1 MHTTMRV
8 LVTDNLSIRGIE
20 VLRQHPDVEVDVRRE
35 IAPDE
40 LIQVVDQYDALI
52 VRSATKVTADVIH
65 AGKNLKVIG
74 RAGVGVDNVDVGT
87 ATAQGVIVM
96 NTPTGNT
103 ITTAEHTISLLL
115 ALSKNIPQAMASL
128 HGGRWEKGKFL
139 NVELYNK
146 TLGVIGLGRI
156 GSEVAKRAKGFA
168 MRVIAYDP
176 FISAEVASRLG
187 VEVVELDEVYQQAD
201 FITIHV
207 PLGPDTHH
215 MINRETINLMKPG
228 VRIINCARGGVVDEN
243 ALYEALV
250 SGHVAGAACD
260 VFENEPSTTS
270 PLFSLANF
278 IGTPHLGAATAEAQE
293 NVAVAIAQQVADYL
307 TRGVIRNSVNT
318 PSIEP
323 ELLAKIQPYLTLA
336 EKLGRLDSQL
346 AEGRFQ
352 EIRIEYT
359 GEVAA
364 YDTSPLT
371 AAVVKGVLDPIISG
385 TINIVNSL
393 PFAQQRGIRVVESKS
408 IQEEDY
414 ASLISVIIHTDRGQS
429 LVAGTLFSRREPRVV
444 RIDEFSLEAFPEG
457 YLLIFSNLDVP
468 GVIGRIGTILG
479 QNQVNIA
486 GMNLGREKPGGRA
499 VSVVNVDDAIPTPV
513 LDEIRRM
520 PNIVYAKV
528 VKV

>member
-1 MHTTMRV
+1 RT
-8 LVTDNLSIRGIE
+8 
-20 VLRQHPDVEVDVRRE
+20 
-35 IAPDE
+35 
-40 LIQVVDQYDALI
+40 
-52 VRSATKVTADVIH
+52 
-65 AGKNLKVIG
+65 GKQLKVIG
-74 RAGVGVDNVDVGT
+74 RAGVGVDNVDVEV

-115 ALSKNIPQAMASL
+115 ALAKNVHHAVSSL
-128 HGGRWEKGKFL
+128 KGGSWEKGKLL

-146 TLGVIGLGRI
+146 TLGIIGLGRV

-187 VEVVELDEVYQQAD
+187 VELTDLEEVYRQAD
-201 FITIHV
+201 FITLHV
-207 PLGPDTHH
+207 PLGPETYHL
-215 MINRETINLMKPG
+215 INRETISLMKRG
-228 VRIINCARGGVVDEN
+228 VRIINCARGGVVDEE
-243 ALYEALV
+243 ALYEAMA
-250 SGHVAGAACD
+250 SGHVAGAAFD
-260 VFENEPSTTS
+260 VFEDEPSTTS
-270 PLFSLANF
+270 PLISLENF

-293 NVAVAIAQQVADYL
+293 NVGVAIAQQVADYL

-323 ELLAKIQPYLTLA
+323 ELLGKIQPYLTLA

-346 AEGRFQ
+346 AEGRFH
-352 EIRIEYT
+352 EIRIDYT
-359 GEVAA
+359 GEVAS

-371 AAVVKGVLDPIISG
+371 AAVVKGVLDPITPG
-385 TINIVNSL
+385 TVNIVNAL
-393 PFAQQRGIRVVESKS
+393 PFARQRGIRIVESKS
-408 IQEEDY
+408 SQEEDY
-414 ASLISVIIHTDRGQS
+414 ASLISVIIQTDRGQN

-444 RIDEFSLEAFPEG
+444 RIDEFSLEAVPEG

-468 GVIGRIGTILG
+468 GVIGKIGTILG

-486 GMNLGREKPGGRA
+486 GLVLGREKPGGQA
-499 VSVVNVDDAIPTPV
+499 VSIVNVDSEIPIPV

>member
-1 MHTTMRV
+1 MHKAMRV
-8 LVTDNLSIRGIE
+8 LVTDNLSAQGLE
-20 VLRQHPDVEVDVRRE
+20 LLRQHPDIEADFRQRITPEELLEV
-35 IAPDE
+35 I
-40 LIQVVDQYDALI
+40 DQYEGLI
-52 VRSATKVTADVIH
+52 VRSATKVTADVIQ
-65 AGKNLKVIG
+65 AGKQLKVIG
-74 RAGVGVDNVDVGT
+74 RAGVGVDNVDVAA
-87 ATAQGVIVM
+87 ATAQGVVVM

-115 ALSKNIPQAMASL
+115 ALAKNIPQAMASL

-139 NVELYNK
+139 GVELFNK
-146 TLGVIGLGRI
+146 TLGIIGLGRI

-176 FISAEVASRLG
+176 FISAEVAGRTG
-187 VEVVELDEVYQQAD
+187 VELADLEEVYRQAD

-215 MINRETINLMKPG
+215 MINRETIRLMKRG
-228 VRIINCARGGVVDEN
+228 VRIVNCARGGVVDEE
-243 ALYEALV
+243 ALYEAMV

-270 PLFSLANF
+270 PLLSLDNF

-293 NVAVAIAQQVADYL
+293 NVSRAIAQQVADYL
-307 TRGVIRNSVNT
+307 TTGVIRNSVNT

-323 ELLAKIQPYLTLA
+323 ELLVKIQPYLRLA

-359 GEVAA
+359 GEVAS
-364 YDTSPLT
+364 YDTSPIT
-371 AAVVKGVLDPIISG
+371 AAVVKGVLDPIMSG
-385 TINIVNSL
+385 TTNIVNAL
-393 PFAQQRGIRVVESKS
+393 PFARQRGIRVVESKTS
-408 IQEEDY
+408 QEEDY
-414 ASLISVIIHTDRGQS
+414 ASLISVIIQTDRGQS

-444 RIDEFSLEAFPEG
+444 WIDEFSLEAVPEG

-468 GVIGRIGTILG
+468 GVIGKIGTILG

>member
-1 MHTTMRV
+1 MQTAMRV
-8 LVTDNLSIRGIE
+8 LVTDSLSARGVE
-20 VLRQHPDVEVDVRRE
+20 VLRQHPDIEVELRPKISPEELVE
-35 IAPDE
+35 IIDH
-40 LIQVVDQYDALI
+40 YDALI

-74 RAGVGVDNVDVGT
+74 RAGVGVDNVDVDA
-87 ATAQGVIVM
+87 ATAQGVVVM

-115 ALSKNIPQAMASL
+115 ALSKNIPRAAASL
-128 HGGRWEKGKFL
+128 HAGRWEKGKFL

-187 VEVVELDEVYQQAD
+187 VELVNLDEVYRQAD

-207 PLGPDTHH
+207 PLGPDTYH
-215 MINRETINLMKPG
+215 MINRETISLMKPG
-228 VRIINCARGGVVDEN
+228 VRIINCARGGVVDEE
-243 ALYEALV
+243 ALYEAMV

-260 VFENEPSTTS
+260 VFENEPNTSS
-270 PLFSLANF
+270 PLLSLDSF

-293 NVAVAIAQQVADYL
+293 NVSVAIAQQVVDYL
-307 TRGVIRNSVNT
+307 TRGVTRNSVNT

-323 ELLAKIQPYLTLA
+323 EVLAKIQPYLMLA

-352 EIRIEYT
+352 EIRIEYL
-359 GEVAA
+359 GEVAS
-364 YDTSPLT
+364 YDTSLLT
-371 AAVVKGVLDPIISG
+371 AAVLKGVLDPIISG

-393 PFAQQRGIRVVESKS
+393 PFARQRGIRVVESKS
-408 IQEEDY
+408 SQEEDY
-414 ASLISVIIHTDRGQS
+414 ASLISVAIQTDRGQS

-444 RIDEFSLEAFPEG
+444 RIDEFSLEAVPEG

-486 GMNLGREKPGGRA
+486 GMYLGREKPGGRA
-499 VSVVNVDDAIPTPV
+499 VSVVNIDSSIPAPV
-513 LDEIRRM
+513 LDQIRQM

>member
-1 MHTTMRV
+1 MQV
-8 LVTDNLSIRGIE
+8 LVADDLSARGVE
-20 VLRQHPDVEVDVRRE
+20 VLRQNSDIHVDVRLK

-40 LIQVVDQYDALI
+40 LLQIIDQYDALI
-52 VRSATKVTADVIH
+52 VRSATKVTAEVIQ
-65 AGKNLKVIG
+65 AGKQLKVVG
-74 RAGVGVDNVDVGT
+74 RAGVGVDNVDVEA
-87 ATAQGVIVM
+87 ATAHGIVVM

-115 ALSKNIPQAMASL
+115 ALAKNIPQAVASL
-128 HGGRWEKGKFL
+128 QGGRWEKGKFL

-146 TLGVIGLGRI
+146 TLGIIGLGRI

-168 MRVIAYDP
+168 MRILAYDP
-176 FISAEVASRLG
+176 FISAEVTSRIG
-187 VEVVELDEVYQQAD
+187 VELANPDEVYRQAD

-207 PLGPDTHH
+207 PLGPDTYH
-215 MINRETINLMKPG
+215 MINRETISLMKRG
-228 VRIINCARGGVVDEN
+228 VRILNCARGGVVDEE
-243 ALYEALV
+243 ALYEAMM
-250 SGHVAGAACD
+250 SGHVAGAALD

-270 PLFSLANF
+270 PLLSLENF
-278 IGTPHLGAATAEAQE
+278 VGTPHLGAATAEAQE
-293 NVAVAIAQQVADYL
+293 NVAVAIAQQVAEYL

-336 EKLGRLDSQL
+336 EKLGGLDSQL

-359 GEVAA
+359 GEVAS

-371 AAVVKGVLDPIISG
+371 AAVVKGVLDPITSG
-385 TINIVNSL
+385 TINIVNAL
-393 PFAQQRGIRVVESKS
+393 PLARQRGIRVVESKS
-408 IQEEDY
+408 SHEEDY
-414 ASLISVIIHTDRGQS
+414 VSLISVIIQTDRGQS

-444 RIDEFSLEAFPEG
+444 RIDEFSLEAVPEG

-468 GVIGRIGTILG
+468 GVIGKIGTILG

-486 GMNLGREKPGGRA
+486 GMVLGREKQGGKA
-499 VSVVNVDDAIPTPV
+499 VSVVNVDSPIPTPV
-513 LDEIRRM
+513 LDEIRQM

>member
-1 MHTTMRV
+1 MQKAMRV
-8 LVTDNLSIRGIE
+8 LVTDDLSPQGLDL
-20 VLRQHPDVEVDVRRE
+20 LRQHPDIDVEFRQKITPE
-35 IAPDE
+35 QLTEMI
-40 LIQVVDQYDALI
+40 DQYDALI
-52 VRSATKVTADVIH
+52 VRSATKVTAEVLQ
-65 AGKNLKVIG
+65 AGKQLKVIG
-74 RAGVGVDNVDVGT
+74 RAGVGVDNVDVAA
-87 ATAQGVIVM
+87 ATAQGVVVM

-115 ALSKNIPQAMASL
+115 ALTKNIPQAAASL

-146 TLGVIGLGRI
+146 TLGIIGLGRI

-176 FISAEVASRLG
+176 FISAEVASRIG
-187 VEVVELDEVYQQAD
+187 VELAEAHEVFRQAD
-201 FITIHV
+201 FVTIHV
-207 PLGPDTHH
+207 PLGSDTYH
-215 MINRETINLMKPG
+215 MINRETISLMKRG
-228 VRIINCARGGVVDEN
+228 VRIINCARGGVVDEE
-243 ALYEALV
+243 ALYEAMA

-260 VFENEPSTTS
+260 VFEHEPSTTS
-270 PLFSLANF
+270 PLLSLDNF
-278 IGTPHLGAATAEAQE
+278 IGTPHLGAATVEAQE
-293 NVAVAIAQQVADYL
+293 NVSVAIAQQVVEYL
-307 TRGVIRNSVNT
+307 ITGVIRNSVNT

-323 ELLAKIQPYLTLA
+323 ELLAKIQPYLMLA

-359 GEVAA
+359 GEVAS

-371 AAVVKGVLDPIISG
+371 AAVVKGVLDPIMSG
-385 TINIVNSL
+385 TINIVNAL
-393 PFAQQRGIRVVESKS
+393 PFSRQRGIRVVESKS
-408 IQEEDY
+408 TLEEDY
-414 ASLISVIIHTDRGQS
+414 ASLISVTIQTDRGQS

-444 RIDEFSLEAFPEG
+444 RIDEYSLEAVPEG

-468 GVIGRIGTILG
+468 GVIGKIGTILG

-499 VSVVNVDDAIPTPV
+499 VSVVNVDSALSTPV
-513 LDEIRRM
+513 LDEIRGM

>member
-1 MHTTMRV
+1 MDKAMRV
-8 LVTDNLSIRGIE
+8 LVTDSLSAQGLE
-20 VLRQHPDVEVDVRRE
+20 VLRQNPE
-35 IAPDE
+35 
-40 LIQVVDQYDALI
+40 IQVELRQATAPEELVEMIDQYDALI
-52 VRSATKVTADVIH
+52 VRSATKVTADVIQ
-65 AGKNLKVIG
+65 AGKSLKVIG
-74 RAGVGVDNVDVGT
+74 RAGVGMDNVDVGA
-87 ATAQGVIVM
+87 ATAQGVVVM

-103 ITTAEHTISLLL
+103 ITTAEHTITLLL
-115 ALSKNIPQAMASL
+115 ALTKNIPQAVASL

-146 TLGVIGLGRI
+146 TLGIIGLGRI

-176 FISAEVASRLG
+176 FISAEVANRIG
-187 VEVVELDEVYQQAD
+187 VELVDPDEVYRQAD

-215 MINRETINLMKPG
+215 MINRDTISVMKPG
-228 VRIINCARGGVVDEN
+228 VRIINCARGGVVNEEE
-243 ALYEALV
+243 LYEAMV
-250 SGHVAGAACD
+250 SGKVAGAAFD
-260 VFENEPSTTS
+260 VFENEPSTDS
-270 PLFSLANF
+270 PLLSLENF

-293 NVAVAIAQQVADYL
+293 NVAIAIAQQVVDYL
-307 TRGVIRNSVNT
+307 IRGVIRNSVNT

-346 AEGRFQ
+346 AEGRFH
-352 EIRIEYT
+352 EIRIEYA
-359 GEVAA
+359 GEVAS

-371 AAVVKGVLDPIISG
+371 ATVVKGVLDPIMSG
-385 TINIVNSL
+385 NINIVNAM
-393 PFAQQRGIRVVESKS
+393 PFARHRGIRVVETKS
-408 IQEEDY
+408 SQEEDY
-414 ASLISVIIHTDRGQS
+414 ASLISVIIQTDRGQS
-429 LVAGTLFSRREPRVV
+429 LVAGTLFRRREPRVV
-444 RIDEFSLEAFPEG
+444 RIDEYSLEAVPEG

-468 GVIGRIGTILG
+468 GVIGKMGTILG
-479 QNQVNIA
+479 KNQVNIA

-499 VSVVNVDDAIPTPV
+499 VSVVNIDDAIPTSV
-513 LDEIRRM
+513 LEEIRAM

>member
-1 MHTTMRV
+1 MQV
-8 LVTDNLSIRGIE
+8 LVADDLSARGVE
-20 VLRQHPDVEVDVRRE
+20 VLRQNSDIHVDVRLK

-40 LIQVVDQYDALI
+40 LLQIIDQYDALI
-52 VRSATKVTADVIH
+52 VRSATKVTAEVIQ
-65 AGKNLKVIG
+65 AGKQLKVVG
-74 RAGVGVDNVDVGT
+74 RAGVGVDNVDVEA
-87 ATAQGVIVM
+87 ATAHGIVVM

-115 ALSKNIPQAMASL
+115 ALAKNIPQAVASL
-128 HGGRWEKGKFL
+128 QGGRWEKGKFL

-146 TLGVIGLGRI
+146 TLGIIGLGRI

-168 MRVIAYDP
+168 MRILAYDP
-176 FISAEVASRLG
+176 FISAEVTSRIG
-187 VEVVELDEVYQQAD
+187 VELANPDEVYRQAD

-207 PLGPDTHH
+207 PLGPDTYH
-215 MINRETINLMKPG
+215 MINRETISLMKRG
-228 VRIINCARGGVVDEN
+228 VRILNCARGGVVDEE
-243 ALYEALV
+243 ALYEAMM
-250 SGHVAGAACD
+250 SGHVAGAALD

-270 PLFSLANF
+270 PLLSLENF

-293 NVAVAIAQQVADYL
+293 NVAVAIAQQVAEYL

-336 EKLGRLDSQL
+336 EKLGGLDSQL

-359 GEVAA
+359 GEVAS

-371 AAVVKGVLDPIISG
+371 AAVVKGVLDPITSG
-385 TINIVNSL
+385 TINIVNAL
-393 PFAQQRGIRVVESKS
+393 PLARQRGIRVVESKS
-408 IQEEDY
+408 SHEEDY
-414 ASLISVIIHTDRGQS
+414 VSLISVIIQTDRGQS

-444 RIDEFSLEAFPEG
+444 RIDEFSLEAVPEG

-468 GVIGRIGTILG
+468 GVIGKIGTILG

-486 GMNLGREKPGGRA
+486 GMVLGREKQGGKA
-499 VSVVNVDDAIPTPV
+499 VSVVNVDSPIPTPV
-513 LDEIRRM
+513 LDEIRQM

-528 VKV
+528 V